1 MLRILVLGSAAGGGY
16 PQWNSNSESCNK
28 ARRGTAR
35 ARTQSSLA
43 VTADGE
49 RWFLL
54 NASPDLR
61 QQINDNPDLH
71 PRRGIRHSPI
81 AGAILTNADVDHV
94 TGLLTLRE
102 SHPLAV
108 YGSERVLGALARN
121 TIFNVL
127 NPEFVERRLLS
138 PGTPFEP
145 RTRDGTP
152 VDLRVEAFDV
162 PGKVALYLEDP
173 TAGGSF
179 GTKPGDTIGLKV
191 SDARSDRSFFYI
203 PGCAAMPDDLVER
216 LRGADL
222 VFFDGTLFRDDEMI
236 ASGEGTKTGER
247 MGHMSM
253 SGLDGVMTAFAGL
266 DVKRRV
272 FIHINN
278 TNPVLLDDSP
288 ERRDVERAG
297 WEVAWD
303 GMAVEL

>member
-1 MLRILVLGSAAGGGY
+1 LLRILVLGSAAGGGY

-28 ARRGTAR
+28 ARRGEAQ

-61 QQINDNPDLH
+61 QQINDHPDLH
-71 PRRGIRHSPI
+71 PRHGIRHSPI
-81 AGAILTNADVDHV
+81 VGVILTNADVDHV
-94 TGLLTLRE
+94 VGLLTLRE
-102 SHPLAV
+102 SQPLAV
-108 YGSERVLGALARN
+108 YGSERVLSALARN
-121 TIFNVL
+121 NIFDVL
-127 NPEFVERRLLS
+127 NPESVERRPLC
-138 PGTPFEP
+138 PEKPFEP

-152 VDLRVEAFDV
+152 VGLRVEAFDV

-173 TAGGSF
+173 AAGKGF

-191 SDARSDRSFFYI
+191 SHVRSGRSFFYI
-203 PGCAAMPDDLVER
+203 PGCAAMPDNLAKR
-216 LRGADL
+216 LREAEL
-222 VFFDGTLFRDDEMI
+222 VFFDGTLFRNDEMI
-236 ASGEGTKTGER
+236 ACGEGTKTGER

-253 SGLDGVMTAFAGL
+253 SGPSGVMAAFAGL
-266 DVKRRV
+266 NVKRRV

-288 ERRDVERAG
+288 ERREVERAG

-303 GMAVEL
+303 GMTIEL